1 MTCKLEIVEGRA
13 LLPMDLNGKS
23 DPYVVIFFGGFN
35 IQQKRTSTRYTTLKP
50 MWNETFY
57 FVGGEDGMDTIR
69 LEVWDED
76 TMTRDD
82 YMGEVAFTACV
93 STLSDPSGDV
103 EQGPMHEGDRWFDVK
118 RRDKNGELETGEFGQ
133 IRVRW
138 LYSRT
143 MSLLSARDNAKPM
156 SGSRLP

>member
-103 EQGPMHEGDRWFDVK
+103 EQGPMHEGGSTSRGAT
-118 RRDKNGELETGEFGQ
+118 RTG
-133 IRVRW
+133 
-138 LYSRT
+138 S
-143 MSLLSARDNAKPM
+143 
-156 SGSRLP
+156 SRLASSGRFESGGCTPAR